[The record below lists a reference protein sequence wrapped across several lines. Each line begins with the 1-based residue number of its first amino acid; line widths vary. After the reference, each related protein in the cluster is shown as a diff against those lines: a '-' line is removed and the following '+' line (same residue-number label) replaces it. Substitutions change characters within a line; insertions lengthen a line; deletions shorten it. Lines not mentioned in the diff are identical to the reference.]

1 MYYIKAR
8 ESVIKSTCGRKPL
21 LYASTKFGL
30 LESTF
35 VSHFLKLA
43 AVSLVSVLNKV
54 FFWSGR
60 LKSLEFGNER
70 SACEVQTMSFP
81 KKSNSM
87 ILV

>member
-8 ESVIKSTCGRKPL
+8 ESAINSTCGRKPL

-35 VSHFLKLA
+35 VSHFLKLS

-54 FFWSGR
+54 SFCSGR
-60 LKSLEFGNER
+60 LKSLEFGSEG
-70 SACEVQTMSFP
+70 STCEVQKDQIP
-81 KKSNSM
+81 
-87 ILV
+87 